1 MDKFKLNILIIALM
15 MNVAAM
21 AQTTVKGT
29 LLDSL
34 SRAPET
40 GAVVQFLKTGQES
53 PVAYSVTDSTGR
65 FERTVSGQ
73 GDYILLLQNMG
84 RKTVSRGFKLEG
96 QSELDFGEILVQDD
110 AEALEGASVRAMK
123 TLVKLDVNK
132 LTYKVEAD
140 PDSKTGTVLD
150 MLRKVPMV
158 TVDGQDNITVN
169 GSSNFKVYVDGKPNQ
184 MLSSN
189 PSQILKVMP
198 ASSVK
203 DIEVITNPGAKY
215 DAEGAGGVLNL
226 VTGMAAGA
234 SNAVSDGVY
243 GSVNLGVTTKGE
255 NGSLFL
261 SAKKGK
267 FTVGINSA
275 VGEQKLGGITYSSKQ
290 ENLSGGPTMST
301 ESELKQRSPFAF
313 ADINAS
319 YELTSRDLVS
329 GSFGLT
335 GFYQTATGM
344 STITVGDGG
353 AAGFSYSNGSD
364 TKYRTRSMNGSL
376 DYQHTSEAVPGRAL
390 TVSYRYSGSPLDVE
404 SINTFSGMPGYG
416 GFLQDDRKSV
426 GDDNS
431 NENTFQLDYTTP
443 IGQGHSLSSG
453 LKYISRHNSAD
464 DKLYLQDAGA
474 WAYNREGSMLY
485 DHFNSIGAAY
495 SEYTGTFGKV
505 TAVAGLRYEYT
516 WQRVEYG
523 EDYGHDFN
531 TSFGDL
537 VPNASL
543 QYNISAM
550 QNIGITYNR
559 RIQRPGITYL
569 NPYVDRS
576 SSTSISYGNSDLTSV
591 KVDNL
596 SLVYNFYNPKW
607 VVSLTGRYSH
617 SGSGISSYSFFR
629 DDILNTTY
637 GNIVT
642 ENNTGLT
649 AFVNW
654 TAGPKTRVYTNSSF
668 GYSHF
673 ASDELDQ
680 TNAGWNWNVM
690 LGLQQTLPADILL
703 SANIIEGGRTWNLQ
717 GWSGGF
723 GMAVFGLSKGFFADK
738 LKVNAQVMS
747 NLNKGGMKIESFSQ
761 GKDYRLENV
770 VEVPIRQVGIG
781 LTYTFGKQGFQ
792 VKKTRKSITNDDVI
806 NNTNGQAPG
815 TGAGQINM

>member
-1 MDKFKLNILIIALM
+1 M
-15 MNVAAM
+15 
-21 AQTTVKGT
+21 
-29 LLDSL
+29 
-34 SRAPET
+34 
-40 GAVVQFLKTGQES
+40 
-53 PVAYSVTDSTGR
+53 
-65 FERTVSGQ
+65 
-73 GDYILLLQNMG
+73 
-84 RKTVSRGFKLEG
+84 
-96 QSELDFGEILVQDD
+96 
-110 AEALEGASVRAMK
+110 
-123 TLVKLDVNK
+123 
-132 LTYKVEAD
+132 
-140 PDSKTGTVLD
+140 
-150 MLRKVPMV
+150 
-158 TVDGQDNITVN
+158 
-169 GSSNFKVYVDGKPNQ
+169 
-184 MLSSN
+184 
-189 PSQILKVMP
+189 
-198 ASSVK
+198 
-203 DIEVITNPGAKY
+203 
-215 DAEGAGGVLNL
+215 
-226 VTGMAAGA
+226 
-234 SNAVSDGVY
+234 
-243 GSVNLGVTTKGE
+243 TTKGE

-416 GFLQDDRKSV
+416 GFLHDDRKSV

-591 KVDNL
+591 RVDNL

>member
-1 MDKFKLNILIIALM
+1 
-15 MNVAAM
+15 
-21 AQTTVKGT
+21 
-29 LLDSL
+29 
-34 SRAPET
+34 
-40 GAVVQFLKTGQES
+40 
-53 PVAYSVTDSTGR
+53 
-65 FERTVSGQ
+65 
-73 GDYILLLQNMG
+73 
-84 RKTVSRGFKLEG
+84 
-96 QSELDFGEILVQDD
+96 
-110 AEALEGASVRAMK
+110 
-123 TLVKLDVNK
+123 
-132 LTYKVEAD
+132 
-140 PDSKTGTVLD
+140 
-150 MLRKVPMV
+150 
-158 TVDGQDNITVN
+158 
-169 GSSNFKVYVDGKPNQ
+169 
-184 MLSSN
+184 
-189 PSQILKVMP
+189 
-198 ASSVK
+198 
-203 DIEVITNPGAKY
+203 
-215 DAEGAGGVLNL
+215 
-226 VTGMAAGA
+226 
-234 SNAVSDGVY
+234 
-243 GSVNLGVTTKGE
+243 
-255 NGSLFL
+255 
-261 SAKKGK
+261 
-267 FTVGINSA
+267 
-275 VGEQKLGGITYSSKQ
+275 
-290 ENLSGGPTMST
+290 
-301 ESELKQRSPFAF
+301 
-313 ADINAS
+313 
-319 YELTSRDLVS
+319 
-329 GSFGLT
+329 
-335 GFYQTATGM
+335 
-344 STITVGDGG
+344 
-353 AAGFSYSNGSD
+353 
-364 TKYRTRSMNGSL
+364 
-376 DYQHTSEAVPGRAL
+376 
-390 TVSYRYSGSPLDVE
+390 
-404 SINTFSGMPGYG
+404 MPGYG

-443 IGQGHSLSSG
+443 IAQGHSLSSG

-543 QYNISAM
+543 QYNSSAM

-591 KVDNL
+591 RVDNL